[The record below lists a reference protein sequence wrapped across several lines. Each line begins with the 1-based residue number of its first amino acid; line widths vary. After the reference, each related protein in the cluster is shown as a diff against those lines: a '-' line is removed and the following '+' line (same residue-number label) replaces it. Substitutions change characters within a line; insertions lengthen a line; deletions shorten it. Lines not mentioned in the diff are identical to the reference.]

1 MGKRLVVGGKLRS
14 AIAVVI
20 ATLAAALFGQGLEE
34 LAAIIWLFALI
45 LVLPMWSQ
53 LK

>member
-1 MGKRLVVGGKLRS
+1 MGKVQLTIGKLRA

-20 ATLAAALFGQGLEE
+20 ATLAAALFKQGWEE
-34 LAAIIWLFALI
+34 VAAIIWLFALI

-53 LK
+53 SR